1 MDFGAFVEVLP
12 GQEGLV
18 HVSEMAPFHVGS
30 PSDAVSVGDEV
41 SVKVKEIDDKG
52 RINLTFIGTD
62 FDFSKIKK
70 SANNFNNNHSS
81 GPRNKFR
88 KPMRGIDRR

>member
-18 HVSEMAPFHVGS
+18 HISETAPFRV
-30 PSDAVSVGDEV
+30 DKVADVVKVGDEV
-41 SVKVKEIDDKG
+41 PVKVKEIDDQG

-62 FDFSKIKK
+62 FDFSKIKRSTK
-70 SANNFNNNHSS
+70 NSNNFNQ
-81 GPRNKFR
+81 NKNQFR
-88 KPMRGIDRR
+88 KPMRGRGRR